1 LKIKAVI
8 FDLFG
13 TLIENFSRSA
23 YHQNL
28 AEMAQILKLDS
39 QKFIEKWSK
48 IYPQRVLGFCHSP
61 DGCIDLIASEMGLI
75 IQSSQKLAASQLR
88 YAFVKQM
95 LNPSLETMDALKE
108 LKSRGLKIGLLSD
121 CSSEIPELWPE
132 TAFVSLFDTTTFSCV
147 ENIRK
152 PMPQIYML
160 TADRLEVEPMEC
172 IFVGDG
178 GSLELT
184 GAARIGMHPIRIQ
197 IKHSTPDAIC
207 IDPDPWVGTTIHS
220 PKEVMQIIDQKEMS

>member
-1 LKIKAVI
+1 MRIKAVI

-28 AEMAQILKLDS
+28 AKMAQVLNLDS
-39 QKFIEKWSK
+39 QKFIEKWSQ

-61 DGCIDLIASEMGLI
+61 DGCIDYITSELGQI
-75 IQSSQKLAASQLR
+75 VQPAQKLAASQLR
-88 YAFVKQM
+88 YDFVKQR
-95 LNPSLETMDALKE
+95 LNPSLETIDALKE
-108 LKSRGLKIGLLSD
+108 LKNRGLKIGLLSD
-121 CSSEIPELWPE
+121 CSTEIPELWLK
-132 TAFVSLFDTTTFSCV
+132 TTLVSLFDTTTFSCV

-152 PMPQIYML
+152 PMPQIYMF
-160 TADRLEVEPMEC
+160 TAERLGVEPMDC

-197 IKHSTPDAIC
+197 IKHSTSDAIC

-220 PKEVMQIIDQKEMS
+220 PKKVLQIINQMERL